1 MPRSDSVSIRR
12 LHRKLEVR
20 RAQRAHGRTE
30 WTLEQ
35 GAKPVAA
42 NGKAGMTDLERD
54 GEHHLY
60 FGFLIVS
67 GTLETQV

>member
-1 MPRSDSVSIRR
+1 MNRSDSVSVRR

-42 NGKAGMTDLERD
+42 IGQAGMTDLERD

-60 FGFLIVS
+60 FGFLFFA
-67 GTLETQV
+67 GDLEPQV